1 MALFS
6 ADFVTKK
13 RYNSTQRQKIETMVL
28 AFAATLLSLLN
39 RFDDA
44 DGNSLSH
51 VTDSET
57 TKRRVLVVGFNTLV
71 EESSSIAAK

>member
-1 MALFS
+1 
-6 ADFVTKK
+6 
-13 RYNSTQRQKIETMVL
+13 MVL